1 MDTRV
6 SAFPE
11 QTESF
16 YSQWSFAEW
25 IQPCRMQR
33 GEWDDAVPALAA
45 AKRETSL

>member
-11 QTESF
+11 HSESL

-25 IQPCRMQR
+25 IQLLP
-33 GEWDDAVPALAA
+33 DAA
-45 AKRETSL
+45 R